1 MEFLT
6 KCNDFLTTLGSK
18 YEIKTLRWS
27 KCFTPETKKRIHL
40 TKPWWLSGLMC
51 QSIINPML
59 KVEGSNPGASI
70 LKFGLFQFSKW
81 LCLDKNNK
89 LEISVALLVLND

>member
-1 MEFLT
+1 MNTSDKT
-6 KCNDFLTTLGSK
+6 KRLNQKRLFKAFSN
-18 YEIKTLRWS
+18 
-27 KCFTPETKKRIHL
+27 FTEPR
-40 TKPWWLSGLMC
+40 WLSGLMC

-81 LCLDKNNK
+81 LCLDKNNN